1 MGICGESS
9 RKKNLNEKTYN
20 NSNDKKESNIVN
32 NEKILQSS
40 TQIKGNQTLN
50 KKNFISK

>member
-32 NEKILQSS
+32 NEKYFNHQLKSKE
-40 TQIKGNQTLN
+40 IKH
-50 KKNFISK
+50 

>member
-9 RKKNLNEKTYN
+9 RKKNENEKSN
-20 NSNDKKESNIVN
+20 NILNYKKESNEVT
-32 NEKILQSS
+32 NEKNLHSS
-40 TQIKGNQTLN
+40 TQIKGNQSLN